1 MFMNHEELA
10 MSGIFRLIC
19 GLMLLLASLFS
30 QYVQAETCL
39 GNTGQMTLNFQNI
52 KYLPTL
58 RVNTQMSSIMPVNG
72 GGIRFTCDR
81 QGTTSSWKKIVYQ
94 QMNTQGG
101 QMIDGHAVF
110 NSALPG
116 IGYSLSFQCD
126 GGPIHFLESVGSQ
139 SVTVCDSTESP
150 SMLTQREVEVKAWVT
165 FYKTADI
172 RLVSNNHAFANA
184 LANVGN
190 LSMVY
195 PNAVGNGDQ
204 VSRPVNLDLAA
215 MNVDIGSSGSCSVT
229 RASIFVDLGK
239 ANRSDFKGPGTSGG
253 SAVPFSIPVYCAT
266 PTDIRIGF
274 FATPA
279 TTGVTDTLDIT
290 HFPGG
295 ADGVGIRIRYGD
307 NGGNGPMKGTSVTL
321 NEPANLPVVQKVPA
335 SSAATA
341 VPINFLAQMV
351 QTGSTV
357 TAGRANGTATFVLEY
372 N

>member
-1 MFMNHEELA
+1 MFMNHEERV
-10 MSGIFRLIC
+10 MSGGFRLIC
-19 GLMLLLASLFS
+19 GLMLLFVSLFS
-30 QYVQAETCL
+30 QRVLAETCQ

-52 KYLPTL
+52 KYLRTL
-58 RVNTQMSSIMPVNG
+58 RVNTQISSIMPVNG

-81 QGTTSSWKKIVYQ
+81 QGVSSSWKKIVYQ
-94 QMNTQGG
+94 QVNTQGG

-126 GGPIHFLESVGSQ
+126 GGPVHFLDSVGNR
-139 SVTVCDSTESP
+139 SVSVCDSAESP

-165 FYKTADI
+165 FYKTGDI
-172 RLVSNNHAFANA
+172 QRVSNNHAFANA

-190 LSMVY
+190 LAIAY
-195 PNAVGNGDQ
+195 PSPTGTGDQ
-204 VSRPVNLDLAA
+204 VSAPVILDLAA

-239 ANRSDFKGPGTSGG
+239 ANRRDFKGPGTPGG
-253 SAVPFSIPVYCAT
+253 SAVTFSIPVYCAT
-266 PTDIRIGF
+266 ATDIRIGF

-279 TTGVTDTLDIT
+279 ATGVTDTLDIT

-307 NGGNGPMKGTSVTL
+307 NGGNGPAQGTSVTL
-321 NEPANLPVVQKVPA
+321 NESTHLPVAQKVSV

-341 VPINFLAQMV
+341 IPVNFMAQMV
-351 QTGSTV
+351 QTGQTV
-357 TAGRANGTATFVLEY
+357 TAGQANGTATFVLEY